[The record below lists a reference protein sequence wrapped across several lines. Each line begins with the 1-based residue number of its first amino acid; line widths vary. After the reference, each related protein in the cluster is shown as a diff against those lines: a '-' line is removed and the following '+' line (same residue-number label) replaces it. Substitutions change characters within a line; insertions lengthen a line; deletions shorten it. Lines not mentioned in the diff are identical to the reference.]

1 MNTDKIY
8 AEQLA
13 NEYAPKDTS
22 KVVALRKLD
31 NKAKLPATV
40 FTYTVGII
48 AALVAGVGMCLSMKV
63 IGNGSSAMFVL
74 GVIVGI
80 IGLLGMGVNGST
92 FYLHYETM
100 ADLLSESVSHMNEQ
114 FLAHMKKDTDA
125 FVTKMRECPLDELR
139 ML

>member
-31 NKAKLPATV
+31 ARAKLPATI
-40 FTYTVGII
+40 FTYTFGIS
-48 AALVAGVGMCLSMKV
+48 AALVTGVGMCFSMNV
-63 IGNGSSAMFVL
+63 IGSGTTTMFVL

-80 IGLLGMGVNGST
+80 VGLAGMGIIYPIYKKMLAKGKQK
-92 FYLHYETM
+92 YAYEIIEL
-100 ADLLSESVSHMNEQ
+100 AKEISE
-114 FLAHMKKDTDA
+114 
-125 FVTKMRECPLDELR
+125 
-139 ML
+139 

>member
-31 NKAKLPATV
+31 KKAKLPAAV
-40 FTYTVGII
+40 ATYTLGIL

-63 IGNGSSAMFVL
+63 IGSGTTGMVVL
-74 GVIVGI
+74 GIVVGI
-80 IGLLGMGVNGST
+80 LGLLGMGVN
-92 FYLHYETM
+92 YPIYKK
-100 ADLLSESVSHMNEQ
+100 LLANGKQKYAFEIMELAKEISESEG
-114 FLAHMKKDTDA
+114 
-125 FVTKMRECPLDELR
+125 
-139 ML
+139 

>member
-31 NKAKLPATV
+31 ARAKLPATI
-40 FTYTVGII
+40 FTYTFGII
-48 AALVAGVGMCLSMKV
+48 TSLIAGVGMCLSMKV
-63 IGNGSSAMFVL
+63 IGSGTTLMFVF

-80 IGLLGMGVNGST
+80 IGLFGMGVNYPIYKKILANGKQKYA
-92 FYLHYETM
+92 FEIMQLAKEI
-100 ADLLSESVSHMNEQ
+100 SEN
-114 FLAHMKKDTDA
+114 
-125 FVTKMRECPLDELR
+125 
-139 ML
+139 

>member
-31 NKAKLPATV
+31 ARAKLPATI
-40 FTYTVGII
+40 FTYTFGII
-48 AALVAGVGMCLSMKV
+48 VALVTGVGMCFSMNV
-63 IGNGSSAMFVL
+63 IGSGTTTIFVL

-80 IGLLGMGVNGST
+80 VGLAGMGINYPIYKKMLAKGKQK
-92 FYLHYETM
+92 YAYEIIEL
-100 ADLLSESVSHMNEQ
+100 AKEISE
-114 FLAHMKKDTDA
+114 
-125 FVTKMRECPLDELR
+125 
-139 ML
+139 

>member
-31 NKAKLPATV
+31 ARAKLPATI
-40 FTYTVGII
+40 FTYTFGII
-48 AALVAGVGMCLSMKV
+48 AALVTGVGMCFSMNV
-63 IGNGSSAMFVL
+63 IGSGTTTMFVL

-80 IGLLGMGVNGST
+80 VGLAGMGIN
-92 FYLHYETM
+92 YLIYKKMLAKGKQKYAYEIIEL
-100 ADLLSESVSHMNEQ
+100 AKEISE
-114 FLAHMKKDTDA
+114 
-125 FVTKMRECPLDELR
+125 
-139 ML
+139 

>member
-31 NKAKLPATV
+31 ARAKLPATI
-40 FTYTVGII
+40 FTYTFGII
-48 AALVAGVGMCLSMKV
+48 AALVTGVGMCFSMNV
-63 IGNGSSAMFVL
+63 IGSGTTTMFVL

-80 IGLLGMGVNGST
+80 VGLAGMGTNYRIYKKMLAKGKQK
-92 FYLHYETM
+92 YAYEIIEL
-100 ADLLSESVSHMNEQ
+100 AKEISE
-114 FLAHMKKDTDA
+114 
-125 FVTKMRECPLDELR
+125 
-139 ML
+139 